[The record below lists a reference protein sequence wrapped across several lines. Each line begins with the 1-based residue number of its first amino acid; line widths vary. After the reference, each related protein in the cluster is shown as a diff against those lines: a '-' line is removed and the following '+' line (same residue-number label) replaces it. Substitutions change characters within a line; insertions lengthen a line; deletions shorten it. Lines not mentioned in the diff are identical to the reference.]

1 LCARPPVLTLAFARK
16 GFSPYRRERQV
27 TIVGSLI
34 AGLVAQAPTPQ
45 ELADKLSLDSS
56 ILSEQ
61 FYYWTVVV
69 MWLIHVGFMS
79 YEAGAGRRKNVMST
93 AMKNILTIAVVTP
106 TFYYFGWWVYGCFNT
121 GIIPFTPRDF
131 VNSANSS

>member
-1 LCARPPVLTLAFARK
+1 MVESVLVQL
-16 GFSPYRRERQV
+16 G
-27 TIVGSLI
+27 GLI
-34 AGLVAQAPTPQ
+34 AAAPTPQ
-45 ELADKLSLDSS
+45 ELADKLGLDSS

-69 MWLIHVGFMS
+69 MWLIHVGFMA

-106 TFYYFGWWVYGCFNT
+106 TFYYFGWWVYGCFT
-121 GIIPFTPRDF
+121 KGIIPFTPGDLLKEGAGT
-131 VNSANSS
+131 V